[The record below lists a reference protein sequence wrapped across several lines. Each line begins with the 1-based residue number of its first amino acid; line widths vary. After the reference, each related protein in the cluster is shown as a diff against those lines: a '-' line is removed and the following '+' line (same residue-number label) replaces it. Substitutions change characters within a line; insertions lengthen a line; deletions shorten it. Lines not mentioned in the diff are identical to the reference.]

1 MANMQ
6 ERLDA
11 AVNKAEVD
19 TGLLHTVVHG
29 SKTTTVTTEGGKVP
43 SVAKV
48 LEDMRVRMEADQQI
62 LHSIANGTTTTVVQT
77 ENGTVP
83 SAAKVINDARVSL
96 NNEILIMH
104 DIANGD
110 ANTVVHTEN
119 GNVPSAAKAIQDI
132 TNTIESGT
140 NGLVTQAQ
148 NAAQTATTQA
158 TKSTTAANRAAVSEA
173 AAQQYA
179 VEAKAWANGTD
190 AEVTAL
196 GGKHS
201 AREWVELAEEKT
213 KGCFPTTVTGVA
225 TENQTDLHLPEALV
239 SIDQVLLVS
248 VENLAL
254 MPDTYSLANG
264 GQVVKLQYPLSENER
279 WCVKYLNDFQSMGS
293 DLDAVLYED
302 M

>member
-1 MANMQ
+1 MPNMQ

-11 AVNKAEVD
+11 AVDKAEVD
-19 TGLLHTVVHG
+19 TGLLHKVVHG

-48 LEDMRVRMEADQQI
+48 LEDMRVLMEADQKI
-62 LHSIANGTTTTVVQT
+62 LNSIANGSNTTVVQT
-77 ENGTVP
+77 SNGKVP
-83 SAAKVINDARVSL
+83 SAAKIIYDAQTL
-96 NNEILIMH
+96 MNNEVAILH

-110 ANTVVHTEN
+110 ANTTVHTES

-140 NGLVTQAQ
+140 NGLVTQAKT
-148 NAAQTATTQA
+148 AAQTATTQA

-190 AEVTAL
+190 EEVTAL

-225 TENQTDLHLPEALV
+225 TANQTNLTLPENLV

-254 MPDTYSLANG
+254 MPDTYSLANNG
-264 GQVVKLQYPLSENER
+264 KTIKLKYPLSANER

-293 DLDAVLYED
+293 DLDAVLYEY

>member
-1 MANMQ
+1 MPNMQ

-11 AVNKAEVD
+11 AVDKAEVD

-29 SKTTTVTTEGGKVP
+29 SITTEVDTEGGKVP

-62 LHSIANGTTTTVVQT
+62 LHSIANGSTTTVVQT
-77 ENGTVP
+77 DNGTVP
-83 SAAKVINDARVSL
+83 SAAKVINDARLSL

-110 ANTVVHTEN
+110 VNTVVHTEN

-132 TNTIESGT
+132 TNAIESGT
-140 NGLVTQAQ
+140 NDLVTQAQ
-148 NAAQTATTQA
+148 TAAQIATTQA
-158 TKSTTAANRAAVSEA
+158 TKSTTAANRASLSETA
-173 AAQQYA
+173 SQQYA

-190 AEVTAL
+190 EEVTAL
-196 GGKHS
+196 GGRHS

-225 TENQTDLHLPEALV
+225 TENQTDLVLPEALV
-239 SIDQVLLVS
+239 NLDQVLMVS
-248 VENLAL
+248 VENLSL
-254 MPDTYSLANG
+254 MPDTYSLAND
-264 GQVVKLQYPLSENER
+264 GQVVKLRYPLTANER

>member
-11 AVNKAEVD
+11 AVDKAEVD
-19 TGLLHTVVHG
+19 TGLLHKVVHG

-132 TNTIESGT
+132 TNAIESGT
-140 NGLVTQAQ
+140 NDLVTQAQ
-148 NAAQTATTQA
+148 TAAQTATTQA

-179 VEAKAWANGTD
+179 IEAKAWANGTD
-190 AEVTAL
+190 EEVAEL

-213 KGCFPTTVTGVA
+213 KGCFPVTVTGVA
-225 TENQTDLHLPEALV
+225 TENQTDLVLPETLV
-239 SIDQVLLVS
+239 SLDQVLLVS
-248 VENLAL
+248 VENLSL
-254 MPDTYSLANG
+254 MPDTYSLAND
-264 GQVVKLQYPLSENER
+264 GQVVKLRYPLSANER

-293 DLDAVLYED
+293 DLDAVLYEY